1 MVEPD
6 HTVPFPRDVETIV
19 AISTPPGQGGIG
31 IVRLSG
37 PDAIVIGRKL
47 FRSRTSVLG
56 KRIRHIEMGIF
67 LGEHG
72 QEIDHGLAWVFARPN
87 SYTGEDVVELSCHG
101 NAIILEAVVRTAICH
116 GAVMAGHGEFT
127 RRAFL
132 NGKLDLMQ
140 VEAVVDLIQ
149 AGGQFS
155 LENAYGHLKGSLSTA
170 VGGLKDTLLKVLAQ
184 VEVLLDFSEEDLHV
198 DLRQV
203 SAGLESAFAQSRQL
217 TDSFTGSSRRH
228 EGLAIVI
235 VGPPNAGKSS
245 LFNALLKENRAI
257 VSPTPGTTRDLIE
270 ARVYVGGE
278 LYRLVD
284 TAGLHATTDS
294 LESEGIGRALT
305 AWGAA
310 DTVFFVLDASVPWS
324 DEYFALLDSLRPK
337 RDVVVLNKADLPKGI
352 LLPSEWPFRTV
363 ETSTVSGFGTAQL
376 IEFLRLSRN
385 GKLGQSEGIG
395 LTRLRHYNGLVEV
408 GQYVQR
414 ALGLLSG
421 AIYNLECLADDLRNA
436 LEALALLQGVNV
448 NEETLDLIF
457 AEFCIG
463 K

>member
-6 HTVPFPRDVETIV
+6 HIPPFPRDVETIV
-19 AISTPPGQGGIG
+19 AISTAPGQAGIG

-37 PDAIVIGRKL
+37 PDAIAIGSKL
-47 FRSRTSVLG
+47 FRSRTSTLG

-67 LGEHG
+67 LGEYG

-203 SAGLESAFAQSRQL
+203 TVGLESALAQSRQL

-257 VSPTPGTTRDLIE
+257 VSPTPGTTRDLVE
-270 ARVYVGGE
+270 ARVFVGGE

-284 TAGLHATTDS
+284 TAGLHATTDP
-294 LESEGIGRALT
+294 LESEGISRALT
-305 AWGAA
+305 ALGAA

-324 DEYFALLDSLRPK
+324 DEYFALLDSLRPN

-352 LLPSEWPFRTV
+352 LLPSDWPFRTV
-363 ETSTVSGFGTAQL
+363 ETSTISGFGTMQL
-376 IEFLRLSRN
+376 IEFLRLRN
-385 GKLGQSEGIG
+385 RKLGQSEGIG

-408 GQYVQR
+408 GQCLQR
-414 ALGLLSG
+414 ALDHPSG
-421 AIYNLECLADDLRNA
+421 AIYNLECLADDLRSA

-448 NEETLDLIF
+448 SEETLDLIF